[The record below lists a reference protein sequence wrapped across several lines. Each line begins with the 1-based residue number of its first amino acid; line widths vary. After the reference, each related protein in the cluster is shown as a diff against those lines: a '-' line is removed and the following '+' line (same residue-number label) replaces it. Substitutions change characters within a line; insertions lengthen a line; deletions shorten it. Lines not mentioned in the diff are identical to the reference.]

1 MGNRSNI
8 KLHLTYYIV
17 GEMSIPI
24 FLFNRVWYNK
34 RKLGIQAYIII
45 FSTCFSTYFLMLTH
59 LESLPQTCL
68 QIPMISIEVRIKEM
82 SLGQTP
88 RPELPLGVRWE
99 KNIISGRCLGCF
111 GLFWIAL
118 DLDPLIFD
126 SNFGARSFGAQY
138 FGTPKISGISLH
150 FYIFWHCLILNPWCS
165 AVDPFGSAWHKESH
179 NGRPEP
185 PRYGQRYSFEQMA
198 AAQQDA
204 TFADS
209 G

>member
-8 KLHLTYYIV
+8 KLHLTYY
-17 GEMSIPI
+17 
-24 FLFNRVWYNK
+24 LFSRVWYNK
-34 RKLGIQAYIII
+34 RKLGIQAFIF
-45 FSTCFSTYFLMLTH
+45 FSTCFFNIFSYADPFGVPAANMPADSYDFDWGANQGDEL
-59 LESLPQTCL
+59 
-68 QIPMISIEVRIKEM
+68 R
-82 SLGQTP
+82 TP

-99 KNIISGRCLGCF
+99 KTIISGRCLGCF

-138 FGTPKISGISLH
+138 FGTPKISGVALH
-150 FYIFWHCLILNPWCS
+150 FYIFWHCVILNPWCS